1 MMNPTAWGFFRE
13 IRYSTRKL
21 LRARGATLALLF
33 TIALGIGANASI
45 GAFASGLTGSDP
57 HFRYIARIAMVFR
70 LGGDAVFFI
79 ACGNVASSLL
89 GRAFSRSYETAIRV
103 ALGATRAALTQ
114 ELLSDSIVV
123 AVLGGAL
130 GVLLAYWTAR
140 IVPALLFSA
149 DAEHLI
155 SKPNPASIISV
166 SAVCTAITILCGL
179 IPVVSGPRVRAE
191 GVLRRGAV
199 GSSKALTRIREVLT
213 VGQMASCCV
222 LVVTSALLFQGV
234 HEAIQTGAGRKLGD
248 RVLIRVQKEPSQ
260 DNGKR
265 YFQQVQQAAES
276 VAGVSG
282 MAWAGHLPG
291 SQPVWQSFR
300 KDPPGLP
307 LRNIDLTK
315 KSFTPTLLEQ
325 FRLPPIQGAL
335 FGFEDDS
342 CRNAIVNE
350 KAAMELFG
358 NRTAGRTLQDSAGL
372 ETGIIGVVA
381 EKKDGDT
388 GPTIY
393 YNAANRTGA
402 TSKSIASM
410 QYRAAVRSE
419 LPSAELD
426 ANVVSENYFT
436 AMAIPVAA
444 GQGFDHRLRSGCRVA
459 LVNRE
464 AADLY
469 FGSKAVG
476 AAVIDDRGLR
486 TKIVGIVK
494 PQLFTSFQRHSAP
507 AIYFPLWQDSLSRMT
522 LIIRLQVRTDSVLRH
537 LRDKIEAVPG
547 RGPAPVVVETFDAY
561 LAKTELAPVRIASVI
576 IAASATIALM
586 LSILGLVGTLS
597 DAARERPHELTI
609 RVALGARG
617 WQIAWLVLSRGVRLA
632 LAGSM
637 LGTVVC
643 LLCLRLLGPVIA
655 FGRTPAVWIWLVSP
669 LAITGA
675 VLIAG
680 MLPARRASIVNI
692 SKIMRYGR

>member
-1 MMNPTAWGFFRE
+1 MNLRAPGVFRE
-13 IRYSTRKL
+13 IQYSTRKL
-21 LRARGATLALLF
+21 LRTPGATLALLF
-33 TIALGIGANASI
+33 TIALGIGVNASI
-45 GAFASGLTGSDP
+45 GSFANGLIGLDP
-57 HFRYIARIAMVFR
+57 HLLNISRIALIFR
-70 LGGDAVFFI
+70 LAGYSVFFV

-89 GRAFSRSYETAIRV
+89 GRVFSRSYDTVIRI
-103 ALGATRAALTQ
+103 ALGATRAALIQ
-114 ELLSDSIVV
+114 ELLSDSIIIATV
-123 AVLGGAL
+123 GGML
-130 GVLLAYWTAR
+130 GVLLAHWTAS
-140 IVPALLFSA
+140 IVPALLFA
-149 DAEHLI
+149 EDAEHLI
-155 SKPNPASIISV
+155 SRPNPSSIVSV
-166 SAVCTAITILCGL
+166 STACIGITIICGL
-179 IPVVSGPRVRAE
+179 IPVIAGPRVRAE
-191 GVLRRGAV
+191 GVLRCRNV
-199 GSSKALTRIREVLT
+199 ESSKTLTRIREVLT
-213 VGQMASCCV
+213 IGQMASCCV
-222 LVVTSALLFQGV
+222 LVIITALLFEGF
-234 HEAIQTGAGRKLGD
+234 HEARQTGAGQRLGD
-248 RVLIRVQKEPSQ
+248 RVLITVQKEPSQ
-260 DNGKR
+260 DNGKL

-276 VAGVSG
+276 VAGVFG

-325 FRLPPIQGAL
+325 FRLPPIQGSL
-335 FGFEDDS
+335 FGFEDNS

-350 KAAMELFG
+350 KAANELFG
-358 NRTAGRTLQDSAGL
+358 NRTAGRTLQDSAGM
-372 ETGIIGVVA
+372 EIGIIGVVA
-381 EKKDGDT
+381 EKKDGDS

-393 YNAANRTGA
+393 YNAADRTGA
-402 TSKSIASM
+402 TSKSITSV

-426 ANVVSENYFT
+426 ANVVSDNYFT
-436 AMAIPVAA
+436 ALAIPVTA
-444 GQGFDHRLRSGCRVA
+444 GKDFDHRLRGDCRVA

-486 TKIVGIVK
+486 TKIIGIVK
-494 PQLFTSFQRHSAP
+494 PELFTSFQRHSAP
-507 AIYFPLWQDSLSRMT
+507 AIYFPLWHDSLSRMT
-522 LIIRLQVRTDSVLRH
+522 LITPVQVRTDSVLRR

-586 LSILGLVGTLS
+586 LSILGLLGTLS
-597 DAARERPHELTI
+597 DAARERRRELTI
-609 RVALGARG
+609 RVALGDRG
-617 WQIAWLVLSRGVRLA
+617 WQIAWRVLSRGVRLA

-637 LGTVVC
+637 LGTVVS

-655 FGRTPAVWIWLVSP
+655 FGRTPAVWVWLVSP
-669 LAITGA
+669 LALTGA

-692 SKIMRYGR
+692 STIMRDER